1 MSIVDKIVI
10 LSDRLKT
17 EKTKVEWGRK
27 MALGAASEDIVLQ
40 TFDKARAD
48 EARAKR
54 DRAIR
59 GAAAARG
66 DRTADQT
73 AATITSKA
81 DRNRW
86 VEWGDTG
93 IPAPTVAGD
102 PRLPKRKYRR
112 DGERQ
117 MDGAV
122 KMELW
127 EAAVLQS
134 FPADFPF
141 QGKKGKQFLQVGNAV
156 PPLMAEAI
164 LRTFLN

>member
-1 MSIVDKIVI
+1 MAGVTVVYG
-10 LSDRLKT
+10 LFLMGSDHPEHT
-17 EKTKVEWGRK
+17 H
-27 MALGAASEDIVLQ
+27 EDPEEIQ
-40 TFDKARAD
+40 
-48 EARAKR
+48 
-54 DRAIR
+54 
-59 GAAAARG
+59 AAARG
-66 DRTADQT
+66 ERTADQT
-73 AATITSKA
+73 ATTITSKA